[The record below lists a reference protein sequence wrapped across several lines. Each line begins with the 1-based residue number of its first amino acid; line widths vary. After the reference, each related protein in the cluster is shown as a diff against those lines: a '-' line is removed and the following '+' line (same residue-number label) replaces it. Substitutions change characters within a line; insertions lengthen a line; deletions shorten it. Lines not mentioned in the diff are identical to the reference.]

1 MSKSPANR
9 LGRGLSTL
17 IGRTIAPLGASGIG
31 GAAVVAS
38 DTERPNAARS
48 IELALGGNGEPQSAP
63 GALASRQLLELS
75 IDRIQPNPYQPR
87 TSFGE
92 ARLTEL
98 ADSLRRR
105 GVLQPVLVRPLN
117 GDRYELVAGERRWRA
132 AAIAGLR
139 AIPAI
144 VRKSTDAESLE
155 IALLEN
161 LQRED
166 LSPLDRASAYKRYLE
181 EFSVTAD
188 VLAER
193 LGESRPNVSNYL
205 RLLRLPQEV
214 QDLLRIGE
222 LGMGQARAIAAL
234 SDPKRQLGLA
244 RLAMRRNLSVRQVET
259 LVRSAAELT
268 GPPDQSEHS
277 VAARLPSAASRHAE
291 ELASRLSKA
300 IGMTV
305 QIIPG
310 RSKNAGRVVIHYKSL
325 EDFDRLADAIG
336 VDVD

>member
-1 MSKSPANR
+1 MSKPPANR

-17 IGRTIAPLGASGIG
+17 MGRTIAPLGASGT
-31 GAAVVAS
+31 GAAVVVA
-38 DTERPNAARS
+38 DAPRPNAARS
-48 IELALGGNGEPQSAP
+48 IDPAIGGNGEPQSGP
-63 GALASRQLLELS
+63 GRSSNRLLLELP
-75 IDRIQPNPYQPR
+75 IDQIQPNPYQPR

-105 GVLQPVLVRPLN
+105 GVLQPVLVRPLA

-188 VLAER
+188 ILAER
-193 LGESRPNVSNYL
+193 LGESRPSVSNYL

-214 QDLLRIGE
+214 QDLLRVGE

-234 SDPKRQLGLA
+234 GDPKRQLGLA
-244 RLAMRRNLSVRQVET
+244 RLALRRNLSVRQVET
-259 LVRSAAELT
+259 LVRSAVEST
-268 GPPDQSEHS
+268 GLSDPSEPS
-277 VAARLPSAASRHAE
+277 LAARLPSAASRHAG

-300 IGMTV
+300 IGMMV
-305 QIIPG
+305 QVIPG
-310 RSKNAGRVVIHYKSL
+310 RRKNSGRVVIHYKSL

-336 VDVD
+336 VEVE